1 MNVILTAILSYL
13 LLYRYFALFAITFL
27 ATLIVPLPSNTSILA
42 SGAFAE
48 QGFLNIY
55 TVIFIGLLG
64 YVSGDLVGFWV
75 SRVFGREFLVKVGLK
90 KVLESKKFLNLE
102 KYFTDRAGRVI
113 IITRFI
119 TELGPLT
126 NILAGLSD
134 IKFRKYFF
142 YEFLGECL
150 DVLIFVIVGYLLG
163 TQWQSVSNYIGFGG
177 LAIVFV
183 SVAFIFSRVYFKDFK
198 KDIEKV

>member
-13 LLYRYFALFAITFL
+13 LLYRYFALFAITYL
-27 ATLIVPLPSNTSILA
+27 AALIAPLPSNTSMLA

-48 QGFLNIY
+48 QGFMNIY

-64 YVSGDLVGFWV
+64 YVLGDLTGFWV
-75 SRVFGREFLVKVGLK
+75 ARIFGREFLVKIGLK
-90 KVLESKKFLNLE
+90 KALESKKFLNLE
-102 KYFTDRAGRVI
+102 KFFTDRAGKVI

-142 YEFLGECL
+142 YEFIGECL
-150 DVLIFVIVGYLLG
+150 DVFTFVIAGYFLG
-163 TQWQSVSNYIGFGG
+163 TQWQSVSNYIGSGG
-177 LAIVFV
+177 LAVVLIL
-183 SVAFIFSRVYFKDFK
+183 AAYIFTRIYFKDFRK
-198 KDIEKV
+198 NIEKI